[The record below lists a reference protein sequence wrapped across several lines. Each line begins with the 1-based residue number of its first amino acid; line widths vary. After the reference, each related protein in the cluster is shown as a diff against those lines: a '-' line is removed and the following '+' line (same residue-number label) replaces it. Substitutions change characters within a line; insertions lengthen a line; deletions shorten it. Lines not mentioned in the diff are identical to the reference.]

1 MLVVKVGVICWF
13 MVAMAGA
20 ALYST
25 GTSSMCCDGVVY
37 TDDGEVVG
45 LSGGRCRIEASD
57 GSWGGRVLLLL
68 GAADL
73 GCEGLPDWRNGLQW
87 LPPFWT

>member
-1 MLVVKVGVICWF
+1 

-25 GTSSMCCDGVVY
+25 GALSVCCDGAVN
-37 TDDGEVVG
+37 TGDGEVVG
-45 LSGGRCRIEASD
+45 LSSGRCRIEASD
-57 GSWGGRVLLLL
+57 GSWGVRVLLL

-73 GCEGLPDWRNGLQW
+73 GCEGLPA
-87 LPPFWT
+87 